1 LSKSIEKRIIVY
13 EDDTEFDE
21 LLEINSNLLEH
32 VLDLQEFLL
41 LRGISEESF
50 LKWQE
55 TKKER
60 VFH

>member
-1 LSKSIEKRIIVY
+1 MSKPPKKRIIVY
-13 EDDTEFDE
+13 EDEPEFDE
-21 LLEINSNLLEH
+21 LLQINSNLLEH

-41 LRGISEESF
+41 LQGISEESF

-60 VFH
+60 VYH

>member
-1 LSKSIEKRIIVY
+1 MSKPPKKRIIVY
-13 EDDTEFDE
+13 EDETEFDE
-21 LLEINSNLLEH
+21 LLQINSNLLEH

-41 LRGISEESF
+41 LQGITEESF

-60 VFH
+60 VYH